1 VHEDRSVK
9 EDSGRGAIPLTHTFA
24 IHQAAMGQVSVK
36 QHEKSEMPYL
46 DGWHGFHHDF
56 IHHVRYRRYFRPE
69 FWGLDLTY
77 RGGLSLR
84 AVGENEQVVQ
94 FYKALRSRSPIF

>member
-56 IHHVRYRRYFRPE
+56 IMISSIMCVIGDISVRSF
-69 FWGLDLTY
+69 
-77 RGGLSLR
+77 GGW
-84 AVGENEQVVQ
+84 
-94 FYKALRSRSPIF
+94 I